1 MRWFQRA
8 SSSSSCAGG
17 SEADASPRLLSLS
30 PLRQDGD
37 MLLSSNLVAAAAQA
51 STPISHRSRLD
62 MTSNVWERR
71 NSNESEELNLYNV
84 KQQLVV
90 VERTPESQ
98 QQSAKHDWRGL
109 SSDLTP
115 QTKGQPKHLLGKEK
129 RNPLL
134 EKVKNTKL
142 SCFKSTDQ
150 LIVDDC
156 NNGTVT
162 NNDKEQL
169 ISARGDGL
177 RRLAASIDDL
187 VDDEGDDEFLRA
199 ANVKGSFSCSK
210 IDRVSL
216 ISQQKGHQRQFSVS
230 SSNENV
236 VYMNNNSRTTVSEDS
251 GVEVDVKNSK
261 TGNSESNSC
270 LSAKLRAMSEKYL
283 KSSTSR
289 ILAKLYRNGSKSDL
303 DGSESKKSSSGKAK
317 LRSFSF
323 GTLPG
328 MEEFQRRHNPLYQEE
343 DDLRFGEDERHRP
356 PDEVDDSDSG
366 ILVNGSIDS
375 SFCGVAAPMTSHVR
389 SASQI
394 DQQSPDCHPLPPP
407 PIPPHREFLSTI
419 SSLSGRQFKVVKL
432 LRSEASEELGIFI
445 AKTRMT
451 RESGVGY
458 TIAHVVPGGL
468 ADREGTLRVDD
479 EIINVNGRR
488 LRGLTMAA
496 AREVLLNGP
505 QEVDIVIARDTQEP
519 TSNNTNEEEVVE
531 EPVKKAEKS
540 PNEKVKMVESSVDY
554 ENILV
559 LPRMKAVDQ
568 RTVFLNE
575 LISDESPKSLSA
587 IDTRRPEDRRSCKPS
602 KRRHYQKNS
611 NSINNKLLRRAIVSY
626 TNSQKAVSS
635 DDRCSEDVSD
645 GIESTTSLPQ
655 QLSAFENPA
664 TDFCT
669 LPRRP
674 RSALSSLHTLVYE
687 KGPGKKSLGFTI
699 VGGKDSPRGAIGIFI
714 KSVLENGQAA
724 EDGRLREGDELL
736 AVNGQVCHDLSH
748 AEAVTLFKSIK
759 AGPVILHVCRR
770 VRATTTSSKAKSCTD
785 LIANS
790 RSNEE

>member
-1 MRWFQRA
+1 MRWFQRGSHA
-8 SSSSSCAGG
+8 SASA
-17 SEADASPRLLSLS
+17 EADASPRLLSLS

-37 MLLSSNLVAAAAQA
+37 AA
-51 STPISHRSRLD
+51 TPHLATPHSHSSRLD
-62 MTSNVWERR
+62 MSSNVWERR

-84 KQQLVV
+84 RQQLVV
-90 VERTPESQ
+90 VERTPETQ
-98 QQSAKHDWRGL
+98 QQSLRHDWQA
-109 SSDLTP
+109 DLTP
-115 QTKGQPKHLLGKEK
+115 QTKGQPQPRHLLGKEK

-156 NNGTVT
+156 NTGVVT
-162 NNDKEQL
+162 TNDKEQL
-169 ISARGDGL
+169 IAARGNGL

-187 VDDEGDDEFLRA
+187 VDDEGDDEFLKA
-199 ANVKGSFSCSK
+199 ASVRGSFSCSK

-216 ISQQKGHQRQFSVS
+216 ISQHKGHQRQFSVS

-236 VYMNNNSRTTVSEDS
+236 VYLNNNSRTEVLEDS
-251 GVEVDVKNSK
+251 GADVGGRCSK

-289 ILAKLYRNGSKSDL
+289 ILAKLYRNGSKSDVN
-303 DGSESKKSSSGKAK
+303 GPEKSCSGKAK
-317 LRSFSF
+317 LRSFSY

-343 DDLRFGEDERHRP
+343 DDLRFGEDDRHRP
-356 PDEVDDSDSG
+356 PDEDSDSG

-375 SFCGVAAPMTSHVR
+375 SFCGVAAPITTSHVR

-394 DQQSPDCHPLPPP
+394 GQQPPAPPPPP

-458 TIAHVVPGGL
+458 TIAHIVPGGL
-468 ADREGTLRVDD
+468 ADREGSLKVDD

-488 LRGLTMAA
+488 LRGLTMSA

-505 QEVDIVIARDTQEP
+505 QEVDIVIARDTQGS
-519 TSNNTNEEEVVE
+519 TSNKTNEEVE
-531 EPVKKAEKS
+531 EPVKEALKTEKKT
-540 PNEKVKMVESSVDY
+540 EKMVESSVDY

-559 LPRMKAVDQ
+559 LPRMKSDDQ

-575 LISDESPKSLSA
+575 LIADGSPKSLSA
-587 IDTRRPEDRRSCKPS
+587 IDSRRERLTEERRSCKPS

-626 TNSQKAVSS
+626 TNSQKAVSA
-635 DDRCSEDVSD
+635 DERERCTD
-645 GIESTTSLPQ
+645 ESISLPH
-655 QLSAFENPA
+655 QLSTFENPA

-770 VRATTTSSKAKSCTD
+770 VRASTTSSKAKSCTD